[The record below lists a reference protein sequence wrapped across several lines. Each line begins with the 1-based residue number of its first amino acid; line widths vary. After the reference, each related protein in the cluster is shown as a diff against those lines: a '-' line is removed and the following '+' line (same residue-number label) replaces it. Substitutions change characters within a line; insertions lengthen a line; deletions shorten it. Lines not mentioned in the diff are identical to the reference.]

1 MRASSWIVLW
11 SCHGHVVTRWPFF
24 NKHWPPTMPMLKKRG
39 LDLKI
44 PQVQGSVGILSW
56 NISNILH
63 HFDFFSIFLFKLVL
77 HQVRRKG
84 NMASMSGADD
94 AVYLEK
100 KGGRQGTFRSIK
112 SDVIRLRRVIVLM
125 WNFRQETHPL
135 FKRFRMA
142 KWWRRLF
149 NAIGVG
155 WHPTGTGGGDHLLG
169 HPYIAHLKSRIKIG
183 P

>member
-1 MRASSWIVLW
+1 MDMLWPGDPSSTNTGRQRCRCWRRGDWTSKFRKCRGGLE
-11 SCHGHVVTRWPFF
+11 SCHETFPIFYIIVT
-24 NKHWPPTMPMLKKRG
+24 L
-39 LDLKI
+39 
-44 PQVQGSVGILSW
+44 
-56 NISNILH
+56 
-63 HFDFFSIFLFKLVL
+63 FSIFMFKFVL

-112 SDVIRLRRVIVLM
+112 SDVIILRRVIVLM

-142 KWWRRLF
+142 KWWRRFF
-149 NAIGVG
+149 NANGVG

-169 HPYIAHLKSRIKIG
+169 HPYIAHLKSRLKIG